1 MNMNKGRKFFT
12 IKNIIKAV
20 LSCWLCLM
28 MLVLPLACQRTA
40 EPENLDPVIDPDENI
55 LPSIIPGSEEASS
68 SLRLR
73 YHDDGN
79 LNPLR
84 QHSYSTAAIFTLVY
98 DSLFAYDAAGLLHCD
113 LAASA
118 VLSEDQ
124 LTWTIKLRDIN
135 FHSGEKLTSADVEA
149 SLRFWLKI
157 NLNYSPAVLSEEET
171 PPSEESGQE
180 TEDDA
185 GEEDFPGEA
194 DGEDSTAE
202 PSQDTAAD
210 DDEYDYYIDTP
221 VLGEEA
227 HIDLYSGTLSVSLER
242 GRLIQAIGS
251 PTADT
256 LQLKLRETGPLLD
269 LLTFPIVPAANAE
282 SDSYQLIP
290 GTGAYQISERD
301 SNGQLLLK
309 RRTADEAQI
318 TEIVACNCTDVIEA
332 LELFENNKLDILLL
346 GREEASRLRERSRV
360 RSQDYSDSGFVSL
373 LVPDSSLKAQLKIS
387 LAQHNPDYLSAPF
400 PYAAYYRRAGDFR
413 FLGQHGLSAEPADS
427 ESTTPVNNPSPDSPD
442 EDADDPDEKNTEK
455 LPVYRI
461 LMPRVFYPLGLQ
473 KQLASLIAQIGGRAE
488 FVMVRAEDY
497 QEQLLLRNYDMALL
511 LDKSTGYG
519 DPLDYAQGLLQQNLI
534 SSINVSGDQL
544 RILEDG
550 RYSQSELL
558 ENVVDQEADYLQTVY
573 DLFAELP
580 VIGLCNT
587 ASLLWYRDGIEGSLN
602 GTAEWPYKGIESISV
617 WQP

>member
-1 MNMNKGRKFFT
+1 MNKERKFFT

-20 LSCWLCLM
+20 FSCWLCLM
-28 MLVLPLACQRTA
+28 MLVLPLACQRA
-40 EPENLDPVIDPDENI
+40 IEPENLDPVTDPDENI
-55 LPSIIPGSEEASS
+55 LPSIIPGTEEPSS
-68 SLRLR
+68 SLCLR

-84 QHSYSTAAIFTLVY
+84 KHSYSTAAVFSLVY
-98 DSLFAYDAAGLLHCD
+98 DSLFTYDAAGLLHCD

-171 PPSEESGQE
+171 PLSEETGQG
-180 TEDDA
+180 TA
-185 GEEDFPGEA
+185 GDTSEEDFPVETE
-194 DGEDSTAE
+194 GEDSTAE
-202 PSQDTAAD
+202 ASQDPT

-227 HIDLYSGTLSVSLER
+227 RIDLYSGTLSVSSER
-242 GRLIQAIGS
+242 GRLIQAIGR

-256 LQLKLRETGPLLD
+256 LQIKLRETGPLLD

-282 SDSYQLIP
+282 SNSYQLIP

-301 SNGQLLLK
+301 GNGQLLLK
-309 RRTADEAQI
+309 RRAADEGQI
-318 TEIVACNCTDVIEA
+318 TEIVACNCTSVIEA

-346 GREEASRLRERSRV
+346 DREEASRLRERFRV

-373 LVPDSSLKAQLKIS
+373 LVPDSSLKAQLKTSI
-387 LAQHNPDYLSAPF
+387 AQHNPDNLSAPF

-413 FLGQHGLSAEPADS
+413 FLGQHGLLTEPADS
-427 ESTTPVNNPSPDSPD
+427 ESTTPVNNPPTDSPD
-442 EDADDPDEKNTEK
+442 EDADNPDEKNTEK

-473 KQLASLIAQIGGRAE
+473 SQLESLITRIGGRVE

-511 LDKSTGYG
+511 LDESTGYG
-519 DPLDYAQGLLQQNLI
+519 DPWDYAQGLLQQNLI
-534 SSINVSGDQL
+534 SSINVSGDEL

-587 ASLLWYRDGIEGSLN
+587 SSLLWYRDGVEGSLN